1 MNSKTCS
8 RWLESLLI
16 FHGQGMLHD
25 VDRRK
30 SITASMNSFPWQ
42 RKNELIQL
50 SFNLPHVDINTMAR
64 SNMVVPS
71 LGWNSTYLRP
81 EKKKKTWKLEAKI
94 GTICVTFIDPCHF
107 CIPRSEPKHLPP
119 NVQAP
124 WPTVCRLSLMDCVL
138 RTWLGVVLRSNVTR
152 VCVYIY
158 ICV

>member
-1 MNSKTCS
+1 MTPVLPIVLAILIGDGNTKVPTSKRMNSKTCS
-8 RWLESLLI
+8 RWLDSLLI

-71 LGWNSTYLRP
+71 LG
-81 EKKKKTWKLEAKI
+81 
-94 GTICVTFIDPCHF
+94 
-107 CIPRSEPKHLPP
+107 
-119 NVQAP
+119 
-124 WPTVCRLSLMDCVL
+124 
-138 RTWLGVVLRSNVTR
+138 
-152 VCVYIY
+152 
-158 ICV
+158 